1 MVAFVKTGGIDDD
14 VLAKC
19 RYSLRSY
26 VGPKEG
32 RHTVEE
38 YLAGDDWSELCESP
52 MRNDERTDDD

>member
-1 MVAFVKTGGIDDD
+1 MCWPNVVTVCD
-14 VLAKC
+14 
-19 RYSLRSY
+19 RTY

-52 MRNDERTDDD
+52 MRNDERTDE